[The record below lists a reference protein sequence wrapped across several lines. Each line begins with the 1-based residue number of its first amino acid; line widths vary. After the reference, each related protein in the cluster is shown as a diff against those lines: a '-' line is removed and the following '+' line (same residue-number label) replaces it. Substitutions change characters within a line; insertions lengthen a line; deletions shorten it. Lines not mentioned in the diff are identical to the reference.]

1 MFDTTYSWMSYM
13 KKVWADPV
21 TNTIE
26 DQIES
31 SVKNISISIFVIS
44 ILPFTCCYDIG
55 YSIGSNYVQA
65 TPTIQKED
73 TTVEA
78 FVVRRSARLAEKRV
92 KST

>member
-1 MFDTTYSWMSYM
+1 MFDITYSWIHYM
-13 KKVWADPV
+13 KKAWTTPV
-21 TNTIE
+21 PNTVD
-26 DQIES
+26 DQIDR